1 MGVKEVKKV
10 FISQPMRGKTSKE
23 ILAARNEVFTKLQDC
38 LPEYEL
44 RLIDSFITDMPDANV
59 KNKSVWYLGKSIQLL
74 SEADIMLGPCDY
86 LRYAGCNIETE
97 VARAY
102 GIQRYRL
109 GNDGSIDKAGV

>member
-10 FISQPMRGKTSKE
+10 FISQPMRGKTSEE
-23 ILAARNEVFTKLQDC
+23 ILAARDKAFTRLQKY

-44 RLIDSFITDMPDANV
+44 ILIDSLIAGVPDANV

-74 SEADIMLGPCDY
+74 SEADIMLGPCNY

-109 GNDGSIDKAGV
+109 GNDGSIYEM